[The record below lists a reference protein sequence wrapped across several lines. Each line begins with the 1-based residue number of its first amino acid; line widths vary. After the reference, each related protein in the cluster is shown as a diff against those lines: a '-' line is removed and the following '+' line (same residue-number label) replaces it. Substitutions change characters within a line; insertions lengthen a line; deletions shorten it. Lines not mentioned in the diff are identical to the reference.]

1 MKHFIIHMKECI
13 SLLYHIADCIEKV
26 HKDTTI
32 ANIAGSTAGIA
43 GGITA
48 IVGLALIP
56 VTLGASVI
64 VSAVGGAVA
73 AAGGL
78 TGAGSSI
85 VDFFYIK
92 KQCSEAEKILK
103 AFMNDVKC
111 IKDYLSNID
120 IQLEAIK
127 SLFGENTSE
136 YSRFTNYLLKF
147 YLPLKEESL
156 LFISENE
163 GFNALKQ
170 FADLF
175 NFKTLTALVPSLIE
189 TAAQAG
195 SSGAKAASSGAQVA
209 SSGAQVASRGAQVA
223 SRGAQAASRG
233 AQIASSEAQI
243 ASSGVVVVS
252 SAAKAAVI
260 ASGVFVALGLVIDI
274 VFLVKNSKHLHEGAK
289 TAQAAA
295 IRSIASALEKDS
307 KAFEGKNV
315 QENCEMNLH
324 EGTKSEQESKT
335 ERTIG
340 TTLEEDTT
348 LLKSKQ

>member
-195 SSGAKAASSGAQVA
+195 SSGAKAASSGAQ
-209 SSGAQVASRGAQVA
+209 
-223 SRGAQAASRG
+223 AASRG